1 MSYAT
6 GDSRMVSNETR
17 RVRVIVGL
25 DPDHF
30 DQAVEAARRA
40 GMIIESE
47 QRGIGTAVGTVSE
60 DALAAL
66 SAAYGVEDVERERG
80 CQLPD
85 PDSPVQ

>member
-1 MSYAT
+1 MDHVT
-6 GDSRMVSNETR
+6 GDSRIVSDETPY
-17 RVRVIVGL
+17 VRVIVGL
-25 DPDHF
+25 DPDDF
-30 DQAVEAARRA
+30 DKAAEAARRA

-47 QRGIGTAVGTVSE
+47 QRGIGTAVGTVPE

-80 CQLPD
+80 YQLPD

>member
-1 MSYAT
+1 MDYAT
-6 GDSRMVSNETR
+6 GDARIVSDETP
-17 RVRVIVGL
+17 RVRVIVAL
-25 DPDHF
+25 DLDDF
-30 DQAVEAARRA
+30 DKAAEAARRA

-47 QRGIGTAVGTVSE
+47 QRGIGTVVGTVSE

-80 CQLPD
+80 YELPD